1 MIDPNDMLKQMLQFN
16 KSTFDNSFS
25 AMITVQE
32 QNEKMVSTFL
42 EQAAWIPDEGKN
54 LIREWVAAYKKGISD
69 YKGMADANYKKV
81 VDYFET
87 AAKK

>member
-1 MIDPNDMLKQMLQFN
+1 M
-16 KSTFDNSFS
+16 
-25 AMITVQE
+25 VQE
-32 QNEKMVSTFL
+32 QNEKMVNTFI
-42 EQAAWIPDEGKN
+42 EQAAWIPEEGRN
-54 LIREWVAAYKKGISD
+54 LIREWVAAYAKGMSD